1 MESQGYM
8 DMNEREKRLVAELE
22 EERAKNAKLQAEL
35 DSKIRRIR
43 ELEAEMGRLGK
54 APVLSL
60 QSDSGNTAQVSELPS
75 ESSIS
80 DEIWDACA
88 ISFYDSLCADPTV
101 QRFFRG
107 TKFSSLK
114 RGQWCFFK
122 DLWQGKDM
130 EMDGSLHQIWDITHA
145 DFNRFLDIF
154 KQVLSVHAS
163 EASVTSF
170 VQRLDSFRHKVVSVD
185 SEIGSSACDISQ
197 DFSLQS
203 QQPEELAGYLKQLFM
218 SELHDDP
225 DQVPPDQCLQHMA
238 RYLLDASTLSPN
250 QRLSTSHLQIPHS
263 KCYIS
268 ETRCSRLRAVLAAHP
283 TMGIS
288 SIMQAWD
295 DAAIEV
301 TNKGRTRARLALQ
314 RQQCGKSSLT
324 NSVTICNTVNAWY
337 ANMKKDEVMSRFFE
351 RNSSSSEQV
360 ARRQFDFIHRMALAS
375 KTFQEEQQATHLRAI
390 HRPLVIKDS
399 HFDRFVS
406 CLMRCCRHSK
416 DLSDDFVS
424 FIEKFRPVVV
434 RRAISDYDAKEGAAC
449 PVTGKNQG
457 NGTCPF
463 QASS

>member
-8 DMNEREKRLVAELE
+8 NMSEREKNLVAELE
-22 EERAKNAKLQAEL
+22 EERAKNARLQAEL
-35 DSKIRRIR
+35 DSKNRRIS
-43 ELEAEMGRLGK
+43 ELEAAVRRLEKEEPVSSFEGK
-54 APVLSL
+54 
-60 QSDSGNTAQVSELPS
+60 TMQVSELPS
-75 ESSIS
+75 EISMS

-101 QRFFRG
+101 RRFFRG

-114 RGQWCFFK
+114 RGQMCFFK
-122 DLWQGKDM
+122 DIWEGKDL
-130 EMDGSLHQIWDITHA
+130 EMDGSLHQIWDINDA
-145 DFNRFLDIF
+145 DFDRFLEIF

-163 EASVTSF
+163 AASVTSF
-170 VQRLDSFRHKVVSVD
+170 MQRLEIFRHKVVSVD
-185 SEIGSSACDISQ
+185 SDIGSLPCDVSR

-203 QQPEELAGYLKQLFM
+203 QTPEELADYLKQLFL

-225 DQVPPDQCLQHMA
+225 DLVPPDECMKHMA
-238 RYLLDASTLSPN
+238 RYLLDASTLSQN

-263 KCYIS
+263 KGYVS
-268 ETRCSRLRAVLAAHP
+268 ETRCLRLRSVLAAHP
-283 TMGIS
+283 TLGIS

-295 DAAIEV
+295 DAGIEV
-301 TNKGRTRARLALQ
+301 TNQCRTRARLALQ
-314 RQQCGKSSLT
+314 RQQRGKSSLT

-337 ANMKKDEVMSRFFE
+337 ANMKKDKVLSRFFE
-351 RNSSSSEQV
+351 RQSSSSEQV
-360 ARRQFDFIHRMALAS
+360 ARRQLEFIHRMAMAS

-399 HFDRFVS
+399 HFDRFVT

-434 RRAISDYDAKEGAAC
+434 RRAIADFDARDGAAC
-449 PVTGKNQG
+449 PVTGKGQAH
-457 NGTCPF
+457 GTCPF
-463 QASS
+463 QTSS